1 MLIFIEGKISKKLA
15 IFLLFLYSKI
25 SQAIKNMNQTTLTSL
40 TIAGV
45 SAISLLGSSVPAM
58 AQFIGTDW
66 TTPTTGDLNGT
77 TVTLSNFNS
86 PNIQTFDLSG
96 SDYSAAPLSSSQE
109 FIGYNVNS
117 DWTAT
122 FSNPVSDLLLYP
134 VFWRGNAAG
143 GPDPVTY
150 EFDQAFTILSGLA
163 GATVVGNTLSAPQ
176 NAFYNGVIQFSGPVS
191 SLTVNTSATGS
202 SQQGLTFGVDTTPT
216 ATTPEPGTILGLLA
230 VGSLATLSRKRKG

>member
-1 MLIFIEGKISKKLA
+1 
-15 IFLLFLYSKI
+15 
-25 SQAIKNMNQTTLTSL
+25 MNQTTLTSL

-45 SAISLLGSSVPAM
+45 SAISLLGTSAPAM
-58 AQFIGTDW
+58 AAAIGVDW

-77 TVTLSNFNS
+77 TVTLSDFNNPGIDS
-86 PNIQTFDLSG
+86 SDLSG

-109 FIGYNVNS
+109 LIAYSVNS

-134 VFWRGNAAG
+134 RFWRGVAAG

-150 EFDQAFTILSGLA
+150 EFDQPFTILSGLT

-176 NAFYNGVIQFSGPVS
+176 NAFHNGVIQFSGPVS
-191 SLTVNTSATGS
+191 SLTVNTSATGGS
-202 SQQGLTFGVDTTPT
+202 FQGLTFGVDDTPPPVS
-216 ATTPEPGTILGLLA
+216 TPEPATILGLLA